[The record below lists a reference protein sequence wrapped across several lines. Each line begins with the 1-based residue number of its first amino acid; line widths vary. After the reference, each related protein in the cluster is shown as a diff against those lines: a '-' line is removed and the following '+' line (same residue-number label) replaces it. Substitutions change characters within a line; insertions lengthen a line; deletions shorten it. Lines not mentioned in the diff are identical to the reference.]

1 MPNKKVSVKD
11 DFIFDEQ
18 DIINSIPNIE
28 EISGPDQIYQRA
40 KENMDYVLV
49 FELTSQI
56 SLKYTALKNLKPKEI
71 RQKDEERA
79 KQAIRILRSFMKS
92 FAKLYESDYLI
103 EYNMPKE
110 LVDENQSLFPAL
122 TLGNMIN
129 AAAKVHGI
137 SSPSSPC
144 SDFNSL
150 YPSTMFGYGGP
161 KYYVIMRVKRQ
172 SALPLF
178 MWPLCKLTRYLD
190 SLALTNGIILID
202 TSKEVEK
209 EESDLLWSLKSKYRS
224 AVIGGEYDSLQMF
237 LSLMFELETEEKFK
251 QLDFIEKRL
260 NSCAPEDNEVH
271 GISEAEEMMQ
281 KVNVNFNFR

>member
-1 MPNKKVSVKD
+1 MPYKKKVTVKD

-18 DIINSIPNIE
+18 DIISSIPDIE
-28 EISGPDQIYQRA
+28 ELSGPDQIYQRA
-40 KENMDYVLV
+40 KENKDYVLV

-56 SLKYTALKNLKPKEI
+56 SLKYTALKHLNPKEI

-110 LVDENQSLFPAL
+110 LVEDNQSLFPAL
-122 TLGNMIN
+122 TLSNMIN
-129 AAAKVHGI
+129 AAAKVFSVPVPG
-137 SSPSSPC
+137 
-144 SDFNSL
+144 SDFASL

-172 SALPLF
+172 SAPPLF

-190 SLALTNGIILID
+190 SLALTKGIILID

-251 QLDFIEKRL
+251 QLDIIEKRL
-260 NSCAPEDNEVH
+260 KSCAPEDNEIH

>member
-1 MPNKKVSVKD
+1 MPYKKKVTVKD

-18 DIINSIPNIE
+18 DIINSGLDISE
-28 EISGPDQIYQRA
+28 LSGPDQIYRRA
-40 KENMDYVLV
+40 KENKDYVLV
-49 FELTSQI
+49 FELASQI
-56 SLKYTALKNLKPKEI
+56 SLKYEALKNLKPKEI

-79 KQAIRILRSFMKS
+79 KQALRILRSFLKS

-110 LVDENQSLFPAL
+110 LLEENQSLFPAL

-129 AAAKVHGI
+129 AAAKVHGV
-137 SSPSSPC
+137 PVPG
-144 SDFNSL
+144 SDFASL

-161 KYYVIMRVKRQ
+161 KYYVIMRIKRQ
-172 SALPLF
+172 SAPTLF

-209 EESDLLWSLKSKYRS
+209 EESNLLWSLRSKYRS

-251 QLDFIEKRL
+251 QLDFIKKRL

-281 KVNVNFNFR
+281 KININFDFK